1 VVPPAPNKRTAHAQ
15 LFHLA
20 GKHQELKERWVRVV
34 LKAPVAP
41 DPRLHPIVEAA
52 GRWCQRGLRGHFQ
65 VAWNVREHESCPILV
80 FAYLRHT
87 SRKSY
92 APQKVAALRL

>member
-1 VVPPAPNKRTAHAQ
+1 MVPPAPKKRTAHAQ

-20 GKHQELKERWVRVV
+20 GKHQELKERGVRVV

-52 GRWCQRGLRGHFQ
+52 GRWCRRGLRGHFHA
-65 VAWNVREHESCPILV
+65 VEVLPAESSISENPV
-80 FAYLRHT
+80 SHLRPT
-87 SRKSY
+87 Y
-92 APQKVAALRL
+92 AKPNMGGMLNGD